1 MRDCHTK
8 GRRLVIRLVKDYMLG
23 VVVVRNKSDK
33 GSVDICGSGKI
44 CSQCYNCAAMR
55 AARGARP
62 PAPAL
67 GGAVVLP
74 DYQFEAPPA
83 SDADAAEAA
92 PEKEC
97 KRVRKE
103 AEEEYV
109 EYVVHD
115 TKDVVSEGGGDVARK
130 EEMSVSDTKE
140 VVHLLEEELAEA
152 QDSAA
157 YALDRLRDV
166 KASAERCRLRRR
178 AAASD
183 PAPASSFF

>member
-1 MRDCHTK
+1 M
-8 GRRLVIRLVKDYMLG
+8 VKDYMLG

-83 SDADAAEAA
+83 SDAAEAA

-97 KRVRKE
+97 KRVRK
-103 AEEEYV
+103 
-109 EYVVHD
+109 D
-115 TKDVVSEGGGDVARK
+115 S
-130 EEMSVSDTKE
+130 
-140 VVHLLEEELAEA
+140 
-152 QDSAA
+152 SAA
-157 YALDRLRDV
+157 
-166 KASAERCRLRRR
+166 
-178 AAASD
+178 AAV
-183 PAPASSFF
+183 APGIVLPDYTCAHE